1 VRCLASAFATRLL
14 RSLLQPDEFWPSRP
28 FLYLVHQLKR
38 TDGLS
43 PQRGWDFGVRPF
55 RSVRSYSQ
63 PDERARPARGA
74 WNFTG
79 STAWWASPVR
89 SGGAPGPACC
99 GPWSGCGVWT
109 AYDARQFVLSLD
121 PPTRSTLKQGRRVW
135 GVSGPTGPNSR
146 TVYRT
151 DPLTASASS
160 AILAAPPTAWARRRR
175 LPLGTGRPRGTIA
188 CTR

>member
-1 VRCLASAFATRLL
+1 MRCLASAFATRLL

-43 PQRGWDFGVRPF
+43 PQRGWDFGVRLF

-63 PDERARPARGA
+63 PDERARPARA
-74 WNFTG
+74 ARRPARRVRA
-79 STAWWASPVR
+79 STAPVVEPQ
-89 SGGAPGPACC
+89 AQPAAA
-99 GPWSGCGVWT
+99 WSGCGVWT
-109 AYDARQFVLSLD
+109 AYDARQFFLSLD